1 MTLGERL
8 QKARTEAG
16 LTQQELSDKCG
27 IAAPTLR
34 SYEAGRLNPKY
45 ETIKKIAE
53 AIGIST
59 LGLIDPEMYQ
69 QHLDV
74 LNKAFEN
81 YSSIKQKME
90 EALEQE
96 TSESGAGNLLVLIN
110 TVDECKNQVGAEMAA
125 VRLRNNIYV
134 REEYNR
140 KTKEKRTRALREQR
154 QMAYNQEW
162 LNKAF
167 SKLNAAGQK
176 EAIKRVEELAL
187 IPAYTDSKSEEGKKE
202 T

>member
-8 QKARTEAG
+8 QAARTEAG

-45 ETIKKIAE
+45 ETVKKIAE

-81 YSSIKQKME
+81 YSTMKQKME
-90 EALEQE
+90 EALEKE
-96 TSESGAGNLLVLIN
+96 TTESGKSILQTLIN
-110 TVDECKNQVGAEMAA
+110 AADECKSNTWLELVAA
-125 VRLRNNIYV
+125 KAQNRAYLI
-134 REEYNR
+134 EEHKR
-140 KTKEKRTRALREQR
+140 QEKEKRTRASREQK
-154 QMAYNQEW
+154 QMAYNSDW
-162 LNKAF
+162 LYKAF

-187 IPAYTDSKSEEGKKE
+187 IPAYSASKTEEGKKGE
-202 T
+202 